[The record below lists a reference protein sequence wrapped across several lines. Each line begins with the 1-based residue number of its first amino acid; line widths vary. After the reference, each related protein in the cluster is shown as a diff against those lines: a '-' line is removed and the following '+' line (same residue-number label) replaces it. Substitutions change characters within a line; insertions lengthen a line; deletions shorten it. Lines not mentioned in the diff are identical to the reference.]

1 MTVTKQGSEM
11 AANSFSNKNVAK
23 LLLLLIHLVVSVFSG
38 TNWEDLTYPVI
49 IFKSLQIREA
59 FRTV

>member
-49 IFKSLQIREA
+49 IFKSLQIR
-59 FRTV
+59 